1 MHLSHAEVGIR
12 DKLHKCIV
20 VTLSVAHLSKRVIP
34 SLLVL
39 VRILQNTG
47 RNAQVALLANFVRI
61 KFLQYVAYSG
71 QFQRLFRLDAEWF
84 DIPLEEE
91 QSHLSHRLAR
101 QYIGIDAWPAQETY
115 DNTGF
120 RPDQL
125 RKVYGL
131 FGLEDMANQEPHVGS
146 ILVPTGHGRHYHF
159 YPEELFMFLF
169 VKCRTGH
176 NNKHLCAYYFGG
188 HAARW
193 TFGFRWIVRYLDQR
207 YQRTLSHEKL
217 ACFLPQ
223 FGQFYE
229 AISAYMQQSFDR
241 QNHDGSTN
249 DHDGLNHC
257 PLPIF
262 GFIDCSIDKTCRPHS
277 GPDGNYVGAPRKE
290 FQDEYQRA
298 VYTGFKK
305 YHGIKMET
313 LELPNG
319 ISTVFGP
326 TSTRIHDV
334 GGVLQMSQL
343 DNFLV
348 ALQAGQPTQYYAF
361 GDGAYNANYLERKSV
376 VLLCADHIYYFN

>member
-20 VTLSVAHLSKRVIP
+20 VTLSVAHLSKRILPSVI
-34 SLLVL
+34 VL
-39 VRILQNTG
+39 IRILLNAG
-47 RNAQVALLANFVRI
+47 RNAQAAVLANFVRI
-61 KFLQYVAYSG
+61 KFLQYMAFSEM
-71 QFQRLFRLDAEWF
+71 FQRLFRLDAEWF
-84 DIPLEEE
+84 DIPLHEE
-91 QSHLSHRLAR
+91 QGHLSHRLGR
-101 QYIGIDAWPAQETY
+101 QYIGIDAWSDQETY
-115 DNTGF
+115 ENTGF
-120 RPDQL
+120 RKNQL
-125 RKVYGL
+125 RKVYEL
-131 FGLEDMANQEPHVGS
+131 FGLEDVANQEPYVGS
-146 ILVPTGHGRHYHF
+146 ILVSKGNRNYHF
-159 YPEELFMFLF
+159 YPEELFMFLM

-188 HAARW
+188 HASRW
-193 TFGFRWIVRYLDQR
+193 TSGFRWIVRYVDQR

-217 ACFLPQ
+217 VCFLPQ
-223 FGQFYE
+223 FGQFYDV
-229 AISAYMQQSFDR
+229 ISAYMQQSFDR
-241 QNHDGSTN
+241 HNHDHST
-249 DHDGLNHC
+249 DEHDGLNHC

-326 TSTRIHDV
+326 TSARIHDV

-376 VLLCADHIYYFN
+376 VFICTKDFYYFN